1 MIFNMFKCILAVH
14 LQREEM
20 IEILLK
26 WTLEAFDD
34 TLSDAKRIE
43 YAHKVLYPVVGFYNK
58 VYCDFSLYNMY
69 QISRYVHI

>member
-1 MIFNMFKCILAVH
+1 MIFNMFRYPGFCILAVH

-26 WTLEAFDD
+26 WTLEAFGD

-43 YAHKVLYPVVGFYNK
+43 YAHKVLYPVVSF
-58 VYCDFSLYNMY
+58 L
-69 QISRYVHI
+69 Q